1 MVLYSYV
8 IVRDFGFAP
17 NPFGGYC
24 TLATCKPGIRKA
36 ASVGDWIIGTGSD
49 SEKYKMGDKLIYAMK
64 IDEKLSFSEYWND
77 TRFQNKKPV
86 MNGSK
91 KQKYGDNIYLFDD
104 MQGVFVQVDSHHSN
118 ADGSTNQKNFRKDIS
133 GIYVLISK
141 HFWYFGEAAPN
152 IPEELISSI
161 VKRGMGCKKQ
171 VNETIINSFIDWL
184 SNNYEIGYIGK
195 PCLFSGEFKR
205 YDGK

>member
-17 NPFGGYC
+17 NPFGEYC

-36 ASVGDWIIGTGSD
+36 ALIGDWVIGTGSD
-49 SEKYKMGDKLIYAMK
+49 SEKYNMGNRLIYAMR

-91 KQKYGDNIYLFDD
+91 KQKYGDNIYSFDD
-104 MQGVFVQVDSHHSN
+104 MQGVFVQVDSHHSL
-118 ADGSTNQKNFRKDIS
+118 ADGSTNLKNFRKDIS
-133 GIYVLISK
+133 GIYVLLSK
-141 HFWYFGEAAPN
+141 YFWYFGEDAPP

-161 VKRGMGCKKQ
+161 VKRGMGYKKQ
-171 VNETIINSFIDWL
+171 VNETIINRFIDWL
-184 SNNYEIGYIGK
+184 SSNYETGYNGR